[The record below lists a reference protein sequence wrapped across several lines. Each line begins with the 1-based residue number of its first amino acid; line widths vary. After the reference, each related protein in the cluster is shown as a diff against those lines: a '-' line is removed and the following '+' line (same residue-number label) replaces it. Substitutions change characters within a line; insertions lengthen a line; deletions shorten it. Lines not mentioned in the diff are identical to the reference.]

1 MTPSIFEQ
9 VKEGLCNYFM
19 IVLQREQ
26 DCEIKMNDMLSTKD
40 VTVLYETLLNPTGMN
55 DTVKISLHIPR
66 KNVLLLSKII
76 ELGLSVKDNE
86 QNNLLQV
93 AGQDVL
99 SELNSLTGDL
109 LQKAGLTEI
118 YNKLNS
124 LQVK

>member
-1 MTPSIFEQ
+1 
-9 VKEGLCNYFM
+9 
-19 IVLQREQ
+19 
-26 DCEIKMNDMLSTKD
+26 MLSTKD
-40 VTVLYETLLNPTGMN
+40 VTVVYETLLSSPGMN

-76 ELGLSVKDNE
+76 ELALSVKDNE

-109 LQKAGLTEI
+109 LQKAGLTEM
-118 YNKLNS
+118 YNKLHS